1 MKKINIDGVLIV
13 EGKEDVSYLSSFLNA
28 LFFTT
33 NGYDLSKEKIDFL
46 KLAAQRNKLII
57 FTDSDE
63 AGEKIR
69 NSLKSQIN
77 PIFDAKC
84 PQTYKKN
91 TKKFGIAESEKNA
104 IIDALMP
111 FVTGRELAKDN
122 YSLSTLVSLSNNPE
136 ETKIRLCKQ
145 YRLINGNN
153 NSLENQLRILK
164 ISHKEIEE
172 FCHGN

>member
-13 EGKEDVSYLSSFLNA
+13 EGKEDVSYLSSFLKS

-33 NGYDLSKEKIDFL
+33 NGYDLSKEKIEFL
-46 KLAAQRNKLII
+46 KNAAQRNKLII

-63 AGEKIR
+63 TGEKIR

-77 PIFDAKC
+77 PIFEAKC
-84 PQTYKKN
+84 PQIYRKN
-91 TKKFGIAESEKNA
+91 TKKFGIAESEKSA
-104 IIDALMP
+104 IIDALSSFTTTDEP
-111 FVTGRELAKDN
+111 KLEKYN
-122 YSLSTLVSLSNNPE
+122 LSTLISLSDNPT
-136 ETKIRLCKQ
+136 ETREKLFKK

-153 NSLENQLRILK
+153 KSFENQLNILR